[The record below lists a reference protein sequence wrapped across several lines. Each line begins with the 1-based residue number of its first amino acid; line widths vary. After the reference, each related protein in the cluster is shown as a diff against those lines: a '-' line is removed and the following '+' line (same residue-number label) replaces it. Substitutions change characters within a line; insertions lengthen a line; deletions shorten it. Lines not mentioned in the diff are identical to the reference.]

1 MTCRELERLT
11 LEEAPAVARDAHR
24 AVCSACEL
32 LGNDIEAASALAAG
46 LTPPRFS
53 ASLREAL
60 LDIPRKTA
68 SCAQAPDLMA
78 RAVEGEISDG
88 DEARLHSHLSRCE
101 GCSEAAATLK
111 VLPELTAAS
120 PAPWLFGRIAANRA
134 PRKSSWRR
142 LLAPRA
148 VVAYA
153 YAAAVVVMVAGLNP
167 ADLARRA
174 GVGLEAN
181 TREAVELAGDS
192 LADRFGR
199 FQEAAMRRIAV
210 VKGHAGGYGR
220 AALFN
225 ALALVMR
232 EEHPSRR
239 PAQPSGGESVPKGNQ
254 TQMMT
259 WRA

>member
-1 MTCRELERLT
+1 MTCRELERLD
-11 LEEAPAVARDAHR
+11 LEGAAAEARDAHR
-24 AVCSACEL
+24 AICRACER
-32 LGNDIEAASALAAG
+32 LGADIEAAAELVAG
-46 LTPPRFS
+46 LAPPRWTG
-53 ASLREAL
+53 SLREAL
-60 LDIPRKTA
+60 LEIPRRTA
-68 SCAQAPDLMA
+68 SCSLAPDLMA
-78 RAVEGEISDG
+78 LAAEGELPSG
-88 DEARLHSHLSRCE
+88 DQARLASHLSRCE

-111 VLPELTAAS
+111 VLPDLTAAA
-120 PAPWLFGRIAANRA
+120 PAPWLFGRIVANRA
-134 PRKSSWRR
+134 PQKSAWRR
-142 LLAPRA
+142 LLTARA

-153 YAAAVVVMVAGLNP
+153 YAAAVVVMIAGLNP

-181 TREAVELAGDS
+181 TREAVELAGSS

-199 FQEAAMRRIAV
+199 FQEAAMRRLAV
-210 VKGHAGGYGR
+210 IKGHANGYGR

-232 EEHPSRR
+232 EEGPAGRR
-239 PAQPSGGESVPKGNQ
+239 AQPSGGENIPKGNQ